1 MFNLS
6 PVKSNTILR
15 AVLIS
20 FSWVVIT
27 RRSMSLF
34 SLKVLACKDPNSTI
48 AFVWS

>member
-6 PVKSNTILR
+6 PVKSNILFL

-20 FSWVVIT
+20 FSWSVIT

-34 SLKVLACKDPNSTI
+34 SLNVPAGKEPNSTI
-48 AFVWS
+48 AFVWL